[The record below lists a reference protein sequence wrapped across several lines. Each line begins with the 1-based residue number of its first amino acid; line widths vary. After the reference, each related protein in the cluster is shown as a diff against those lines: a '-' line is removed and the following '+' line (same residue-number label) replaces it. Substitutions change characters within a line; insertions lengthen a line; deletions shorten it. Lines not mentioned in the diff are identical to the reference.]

1 MCFFFK
7 RGMGKLWD
15 SMYYLMG
22 GRGVVNNF
30 KNRTVIAAL
39 FLKKEWLLCFTCS
52 LFPLLYWKRTF
63 FQLFIAKSNFLI
75 MLNK

>member
-1 MCFFFK
+1 MCFFLK

-39 FLKKEWLLCFTCS
+39 FKKRMAALLFLYPVSPS
-52 LFPLLYWKRTF
+52 LLEEDIFSIIYSKVKFPH
-63 FQLFIAKSNFLI
+63 NVE
-75 MLNK
+75 

>member
-1 MCFFFK
+1 MEIFGGLGGVFFLK

-39 FLKKEWLLCFTCS
+39 F
-52 LFPLLYWKRTF
+52 
-63 FQLFIAKSNFLI
+63 
-75 MLNK
+75 